1 MKIII
6 YGINFKPELVGVGKY
21 TGELADFLHQKGHK
35 VRVITAPKYYP
46 EWEIKNNKYSLDKQS
61 NYEVYRCP
69 IFVPSEPNGFQRII
83 HLVSF
88 SITSFPI
95 IISQIIWKP
104 NLVISIAPSLISSLN
119 VLLLKFF
126 CPNNFSTLLHIQDFE
141 LDAAFNL
148 KILKSFILRKLLSYI
163 EIIIFKNFQ
172 TVSTISNNMIQKL
185 IIKGLDKNKIK
196 YFPNWVDINEIL
208 ERNAN
213 NNQSI
218 YRRDLKI
225 PQKAIVIQYS
235 GTLNKKQ
242 GLNLMLEVIRSYKDN
257 KNIYWLVA
265 CEGPSKNILIN
276 STKEISN
283 IKILKLQKKEN
294 MSEWLNTADIHII
307 PQEKEAEDLV
317 FPSNLLPILASGNP
331 FITNANQNSEL
342 GKIAEIAGIRVDPED
357 LNGFKNAIELL
368 INDKNK
374 RLLLGKKGRKIAK
387 RDFNKLKILNEF
399 NYFINK
405 KNYYC

>member
-6 YGINFKPELVGVGKY
+6 YGLNFKPELVGVGKY

-35 VRVITAPKYYP
+35 VCVITSPKYYP
-46 EWEIKNNKYSLDKQS
+46 EWEIKNNKYSLDKES
-61 NYEVYRCP
+61 DYKVYRCP
-69 IFVPSEPNGFQRII
+69 IFVPRHPGGFKRIL
-83 HLVSF
+83 HLISF

-141 LDAAFNL
+141 FDAAFNL
-148 KILKSFILRKLLSYI
+148 KILNSSILRKLLAYI
-163 EIIIFKNFQ
+163 EIIILKNFQ
-172 TVSTISNNMIQKL
+172 TVSTISHNMIRKL
-185 IIKGLDKNKIK
+185 IKKGLAKNKIM
-196 YFPNWVDINEIL
+196 YFPNWVDIDEIQ
-208 ERNAN
+208 ESTVN
-213 NNQSI
+213 NKKSI
-218 YRRDLKI
+218 YKRDLKI
-225 PQKAIVIQYS
+225 PKKAIVIQYS

-242 GLNLMLEVIRSYKDN
+242 GLNLMLEVIRSCKGK
-257 KNIYWLVA
+257 KNIYWLIA
-265 CEGPSKNILIN
+265 CEGPSKKILIN
-276 STKEISN
+276 CTKEISN
-283 IKILKLQKKEN
+283 IKILKLQKREN

-317 FPSNLLPILASGNP
+317 FPSKLLPILASGSP
-331 FITNANQNSEL
+331 FITNANQNSAL

-357 LNGFKNAIELL
+357 LNGFKNGLELL

-374 RLLLGKKGRKIAK
+374 RLLLGKIGREIAK
-387 RDFNKLKILNEF
+387 NDFNKLKILNEF

-405 KNYYC
+405 KN

>member
-21 TGELADFLHQKGHK
+21 TGELADFLYQKGHK

-61 NYEVYRCP
+61 DYKVFRCP
-69 IFVPSEPNGFQRII
+69 IFVPREPKGFQRII
-83 HLVSF
+83 HLISF

-95 IISQIIWKP
+95 LISQIFWKP
-104 NLVISIAPSLISSLN
+104 SLIISVAPSLISSLN
-119 VLLLKFF
+119 VLLIKLF
-126 CPNNFSTLLHIQDFE
+126 CPFNFSTLLHIQDFE

-317 FPSNLLPILASGNP
+317 FPSKLLPILASGNP

-342 GKIAEIAGIRVDPED
+342 GKIAELAGIRVDPED

-405 KNYYC
+405 KN

>member
-6 YGINFKPELVGVGKY
+6 YGLNFKPELVGVGKY

-35 VRVITAPKYYP
+35 VCVITSPKYYP
-46 EWEIKNNKYSLDKQS
+46 EWEIKNNKYSLDKES
-61 NYEVYRCP
+61 DYKVYRCP
-69 IFVPSEPNGFQRII
+69 IFVPRHPGGFKRIL
-83 HLVSF
+83 HLISF

-141 LDAAFNL
+141 FDAAFNL
-148 KILKSFILRKLLSYI
+148 KILNSSILRKLLAYI
-163 EIIIFKNFQ
+163 EIIILKNFQ
-172 TVSTISNNMIQKL
+172 TVSTISHNMIRKL
-185 IIKGLDKNKIK
+185 IKKGLAKNKIM
-196 YFPNWVDINEIL
+196 YFPNWVDIDEIQ
-208 ERNAN
+208 ESTVN
-213 NNQSI
+213 NKKNI
-218 YRRDLKI
+218 YKRDLKI
-225 PQKAIVIQYS
+225 PKKAIVIQYS

-242 GLNLMLEVIRSYKDN
+242 GLNLMLEVIRSCKEK
-257 KNIYWLVA
+257 KNIYWLIA
-265 CEGPSKNILIN
+265 CEGPSKKILIN
-276 STKEISN
+276 CTKEISN
-283 IKILKLQKKEN
+283 IKILKLQKREN

-317 FPSNLLPILASGNP
+317 FPSKLLPILASGSP
-331 FITNANQNSEL
+331 FITNANQNSAL

-357 LNGFKNAIELL
+357 LNGFKNGLELL
-368 INDKNK
+368 INDKDK
-374 RLLLGKKGRKIAK
+374 RLLLGKIGREIAK
-387 RDFNKLKILNEF
+387 NDFNKLKILNEF

-405 KNYYC
+405 KK